1 MRLQGWLFRVHYLV
15 TRGISR
21 PHRAFSAIINN
32 RPVLDVLLL
41 ASLGL
46 CWILAMEV
54 VAGLRAIV
62 REGEGFEAIVPGMAA
77 VTGRYIFAQIVTLAW
92 GLCAS
97 LSAFLLGGR
106 PRFGPTLLAHGFAVS
121 IAYIVLAFPVAIVRL
136 VDYGTLS
143 NVSST
148 AVEVAPWIYLLIL
161 LYIAQ
166 VKVHKTVP
174 NRAVVYLVLGAMP
187 LLLVWSGLRSLYP
200 ALLPAFVRW

>member
-1 MRLQGWLFRVHYLV
+1 MKLQGWLFRVNYLV

-21 PHRAFSAIINN
+21 PQRAFSAIINN
-32 RPVLDVLLL
+32 RPALDVLLL

-62 REGEGFEAIVPGMAA
+62 RDGEGFEAIAPGMAA
-77 VTGRYIFAQIVTLAW
+77 ITGRYLFAQIVALAW
-92 GLCAS
+92 GMFAS
-97 LSAFLLGGR
+97 MSALLLGGK
-106 PRFGPTLLAHGFAVS
+106 PRLGPTVLAHGFAVS
-121 IAYIVLAFPVAIVRL
+121 IAYIVLALPVAIIRL

-148 AVEVAPWIYLLIL
+148 AVEVAPWIYLLVL

-166 VKVHKTVP
+166 VKIHKTVP
-174 NRAVVYLVLGAMP
+174 NRAVAYLLLGAMP
-187 LLLVWSGLRSLYP
+187 LLLAWSGLRALYP